1 MGRSRGRRTVRGVV
15 VAWCVLLVA
24 GCGAA
29 GEVGEGEGDSAPQAD
44 RTTSAP
50 AAPAPTDRPTTG
62 RTDPPG
68 DGHLI
73 DRRLRP
79 LVDDAVSDLARR
91 VEVPPEKIRVLS
103 AQRVTPSDDALD
115 CPRAVG
121 ALDRRHAG
129 ARVRLEI
136 EGVVFHYRVGVD
148 QQEPFL
154 CDPEAAKRA
163 ELEDRIEP

>member
-1 MGRSRGRRTVRGVV
+1 MPVAGPRRLRQVG
-15 VAWCVLLVA
+15 LVA
-24 GCGAA
+24 GLGGGRLNDLAVAA
-29 GEVGEGEGDSAPQAD
+29 
-44 RTTSAP
+44 
-50 AAPAPTDRPTTG
+50 AAAPTDLPTAG
-62 RTDPPG
+62 QADPPG
-68 DGHLI
+68 DRRPI

-103 AQRVTPSDDALD
+103 AQRVTPSDDAVD

-121 ALDRRHAG
+121 ALDGRRAG
-129 ARVRLEI
+129 ARVQLEI

-148 QQEPFL
+148 RQEPFL